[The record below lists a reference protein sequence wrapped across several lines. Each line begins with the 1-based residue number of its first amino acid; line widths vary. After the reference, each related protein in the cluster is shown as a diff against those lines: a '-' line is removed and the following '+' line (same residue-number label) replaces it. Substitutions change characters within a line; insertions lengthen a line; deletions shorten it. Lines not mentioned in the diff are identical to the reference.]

1 MPCPETMLGCA
12 AAMWKLARVSA
23 LLNSWPATSDCF
35 VEVDVATTVISK
47 TGVPAARNEAPASPP
62 NLRTATDDEI
72 LNLSPRAISKKQ
84 FGRPVSESPAQELEP
99 ANSRAVPQTG
109 NPAADAASPA
119 ESSGESLPGPPE
131 EFRAAL
137 EEHPELRSAWEDAAA
152 YRESFASPEEAR
164 EATRLVGDLNRL
176 DALFFSSRPEDH
188 AELARV
194 VSELDPA
201 AATSLAWALS
211 RIATEAQSHRDSK
224 EGTRDGNAALS
235 NVARL
240 LRGEGSA
247 ETSTNLGSKDTPF
260 LSAGPSYIAD
270 AGASQER
277 AGEPNSA
284 TARPSDKSRA
294 ADRESQTTSH
304 DSRNSITPAQSEFFH
319 AANAAT
325 VEGVLDAIHAQVDRL
340 LPEGTSQAARNRV
353 VGEIYRELDTS
364 LRSNRQL
371 SGQLRQAFKSG
382 TLDAAHQRSIV
393 SLITSRARQAL
404 PGVAKRVMNEWTAAL
419 VSSGADRRA
428 RQRAAESRV
437 DIGGSGRSGAEGRRA
452 LSPREIDYSRLSDAD
467 ILNL

>member
-1 MPCPETMLGCA
+1 M
-12 AAMWKLARVSA
+12 
-23 LLNSWPATSDCF
+23 
-35 VEVDVATTVISK
+35 EVDVATTVISK
-47 TGVPAARNEAPASPP
+47 TAARNDAPAAGA

-72 LNLSPRAISKKQ
+72 LNLSPRAMPKRK
-84 FGRPVSESPAQELEP
+84 FARDASESPAQESVP
-99 ANSRAVPQTG
+99 ANSLAAQQTEK
-109 NPAADAASPA
+109 PAAAATLSA
-119 ESSGESLPGPPE
+119 EPPGESLAGAPE

-152 YRESFASPEEAR
+152 YRESFASPDEAR

-201 AATSLAWALS
+201 SAASLASALS
-211 RIATEAQSHRDSK
+211 RLATAAQSQGDSR
-224 EGTRDGNAALS
+224 EGNRDGNT
-235 NVARL
+235 AR
-240 LRGEGSA
+240 A
-247 ETSTNLGSKDTPF
+247 N
-260 LSAGPSYIAD
+260 
-270 AGASQER
+270 AGAS
-277 AGEPNSA
+277 PDSA
-284 TARPSDKSRA
+284 SDRRVAPADSRDDSRA
-294 ADRESQTTSH
+294 EIHESQITTH
-304 DSRNSITPAQSEFFH
+304 ESRNSITPAQAEFFH
-319 AANAAT
+319 AANASA

-353 VGEIYRELDTS
+353 VGEIYRELDVS

-371 SGQLRQAFKSG
+371 AEQLRQAFKSG
-382 TLDAAHQRSIV
+382 ALDAAHHRAVV

-437 DIGGSGRSGAEGRRA
+437 DIGGSGRSGSEGRRS